1 MKEIRGTGVALITPF
16 RADQSV
22 DYDALEQIINFQIEN
37 GVDYLVS
44 LGTTGETA
52 TLSKEEKQKVWQFTA
67 DTVKNRVPLVAGIGG
82 NNTLAVA
89 QEIKTFNI
97 KGYIAILSVSP
108 YYNKPTQEG
117 LYEHYKYLS
126 KSSPLPLILYNV
138 PGRTGSNLNADTCI
152 RLAKDCKNIVAVKE
166 ASGDLEQISK
176 ILRDAPVGFQVIS
189 GNDSDTVSMIALG
202 AVGVISVLG
211 NALPKELNKLVN
223 SALSGDFSIARKQ
236 HKKIIQLIDLCFVEG
251 NPAGVKNMLHHK
263 NICLEKLRLPLTPVS
278 KNTSEAIAMAIQA
291 LEK

>member
-16 RADQSV
+16 KEDQSV

-52 TLSKEEKQKVWQFTA
+52 TLTTEEKQKVWQFTA
-67 DTVKNRVPLVAGIGG
+67 DTVNSRVPLVAGIGG

-117 LYEHYKYLS
+117 LFEHYKYLTTN
-126 KSSPLPLILYNV
+126 SPLPLILYNV
-138 PGRTGSNLNADTCI
+138 PGRTGSNLSADTCI

-166 ASGDLEQISK
+166 ASGDLDQISK
-176 ILRDAPVGFQVIS
+176 ILRDAPDGFQVIS

-211 NALPKELNKLVN
+211 NAFPKAISTLVN
-223 SALSGDFSIARKQ
+223 SALSGDFSAAREQ

-263 NICLEKLRLPLTPVS
+263 NICLEQLRLPLTPVS
-278 KNTSEAIAMAIQA
+278 KTTSEAIATAIQA

>member
-16 RADQSV
+16 REDQSV

-67 DTVKNRVPLVAGIGG
+67 DTVGNRVPLVAGIGG

-117 LYEHYKYLS
+117 LYEHYKHLS
-126 KSSPLPLILYNV
+126 ESSSLPLILYNV

-152 RLAKDCKNIVAVKE
+152 RLARDCKNIVAIKE

-176 ILRDAPVGFQVIS
+176 ILRDAPAGFQVIS
-189 GNDSDTVSMIALG
+189 GNDSDTASMIALG

-211 NALPKELNKLVN
+211 NAFPKALSTLVN
-223 SALSGDFSIARKQ
+223 SALSGDFSTAREQ

-263 NICLEKLRLPLTPVS
+263 NICLEQLRLPLTPVS
-278 KNTSEAIAMAIQA
+278 KNTSEAIAVAIQA

>member
-16 RADQSV
+16 KEDQSV

-52 TLSKEEKQKVWQFTA
+52 TLTTEEKQKVWQFTA
-67 DTVKNRVPLVAGIGG
+67 DTVNSRVPLVAGIGG

-117 LYEHYKYLS
+117 LFEHYKYLATN
-126 KSSPLPLILYNV
+126 SPLPLILYNV
-138 PGRTGSNLNADTCI
+138 PGRTGSNLSADTCI

-166 ASGDLEQISK
+166 ASGDLDQISK
-176 ILRDAPVGFQVIS
+176 ILRDAPDGFQDIS
-189 GNDSDTVSMIALG
+189 SNDSDTVSMIALG

-211 NALPKELNKLVN
+211 NAFPKALSTLVN
-223 SALSGDFSIARKQ
+223 SALSGDFSAAREQ

-263 NICLEKLRLPLTPVS
+263 NICLEQLRLPLTPVS
-278 KNTSEAIAMAIQA
+278 KTTSEAIATAIQA

>member
-52 TLSKEEKQKVWQFTA
+52 TLTTEEKQKVWQFTA
-67 DTVKNRVPLVAGIGG
+67 DTVNSRVPLVAGIGG

-117 LYEHYKYLS
+117 LFEHYKYLATN
-126 KSSPLPLILYNV
+126 SPLPLILYNV
-138 PGRTGSNLNADTCI
+138 PGRTGSNLSADTCI

-166 ASGDLEQISK
+166 ASGDLDQISK
-176 ILRDAPVGFQVIS
+176 ILRDAPDGFQVIS

-211 NALPKELNKLVN
+211 NAFPKALSTLVN
-223 SALSGDFSIARKQ
+223 SALSGDFSAAREQ

-263 NICLEKLRLPLTPVS
+263 NICLEQLRLPLTPVS
-278 KNTSEAIAMAIQA
+278 KTTSEAIATAIQA

>member
-67 DTVKNRVPLVAGIGG
+67 DTVGNRVPLVAGIGG

-117 LYEHYKYLS
+117 LYEHYKHLS
-126 KSSPLPLILYNV
+126 ESSSLPLILYNV

-152 RLAKDCKNIVAVKE
+152 RLARDCKNIVAIKE

-176 ILRDAPVGFQVIS
+176 ILRDAPAGFQVIS
-189 GNDSDTVSMIALG
+189 GNDSDTASMIALG

-211 NALPKELNKLVN
+211 NAFPKALSTLVN
-223 SALSGDFSIARKQ
+223 SALSGDFSTAREQ

-263 NICLEKLRLPLTPVS
+263 NICLEQLRLPLTPVS
-278 KNTSEAIAMAIQA
+278 KNTSEAIAVAIQA

>member
-16 RADQSV
+16 KEDQSV

-52 TLSKEEKQKVWQFTA
+52 TLTTEEKQKVWQFTA
-67 DTVKNRVPLVAGIGG
+67 DTVNSRVPLVAGIGG

-117 LYEHYKYLS
+117 LFEHYKYLATN
-126 KSSPLPLILYNV
+126 SPLPLILYNV
-138 PGRTGSNLNADTCI
+138 PGRTGSNLSADTCI

-166 ASGDLEQISK
+166 ASGDLDQISK
-176 ILRDAPVGFQVIS
+176 ILRDAPDGFQVIS

-211 NALPKELNKLVN
+211 NAFPKALSTLVN
-223 SALSGDFSIARKQ
+223 SALSGDFSAAREQ

-263 NICLEKLRLPLTPVS
+263 NICLEQLRLPLTPVS
-278 KNTSEAIAMAIQA
+278 KTTSEAIATAIQA